1 MEYIYD
7 DITDELGN
15 ILDYKKELS
24 YVLMKIY
31 EKTEIPFVIIIDE
44 WIVLAFENS
53 NDQALVHK
61 YLQFLHSLLNQ
72 KNQNRLFWG
81 YITGILT
88 LTKKIKDES
97 AFK

>member
-1 MEYIYD
+1 MMISQTNWETFWI
-7 DITDELGN
+7 I
-15 ILDYKKELS
+15 KKKLS

-44 WIVLAFENS
+44 WDCVIRNS

-72 KNQNRLFWG
+72 KNRNRFWLW
-81 YITGILT
+81 GI
-88 LTKKIKDES
+88 S
-97 AFK
+97 QAFYQLRK